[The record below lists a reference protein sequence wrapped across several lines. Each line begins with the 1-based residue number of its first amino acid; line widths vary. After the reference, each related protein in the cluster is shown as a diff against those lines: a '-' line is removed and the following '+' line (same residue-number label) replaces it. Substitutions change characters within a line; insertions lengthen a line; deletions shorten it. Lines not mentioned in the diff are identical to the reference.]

1 MNNDINTSIA
11 LTANATSTNTNRKG
25 RSDESWFEAMAS
37 AWGTALDAQ
46 AARIQEQS
54 EEVAAGFESPAQITA
69 LTAESLR
76 MGFISNSSHTSL
88 TSVGSALETLARKQ

>member
-1 MNNDINTSIA
+1 MSNDINTNIA
-11 LTANATSTNTNRKG
+11 LTAHNTNTKSGRNG
-25 RSDESWFEAMAS
+25 RSDESWFEAMAN
-37 AWGTALDAQ
+37 AWGSALDDQ

-54 EEVAAGFESPAQITA
+54 EEIADGFESPAQITA

-76 MGFISNSSHTSL
+76 MSFISNSSHTSL

>member
-1 MNNDINTSIA
+1 MNDINTSLA
-11 LTANATSTNTNRKG
+11 MGGLRAGTGTNPKG
-25 RSDESWFEAMAS
+25 RSDESWFEAMAN
-37 AWGTALDAQ
+37 AWGSALDAQ
-46 AARIQEQS
+46 ANRIS
-54 EEVAAGFESPAQITA
+54 ELGMEVGNGDDDTPAKLTE